1 MSLKTDTI
9 LLPYTFYQ
17 FEYFMT
23 TCLFKKCFSE
33 IALTEMT

>member
-23 TCLFKKCFSE
+23 TCLCTVE
-33 IALTEMT
+33 YYQEMFQ